1 MKRSKIVCILFSMV
15 LFSCKPEAI
24 ELDVP
29 QAPEKIAVASQQ
41 VEGGYVVLTLS
52 RTFSALTNKK
62 PNLSDSTIYLPQE
75 LLVSGA
81 LVQLTRDG
89 EQITLRE
96 VSSGVYAAEQ
106 LMQFDYSGYTLQV
119 VDVEK
124 GQHVTAKT
132 IMLPQVRFD
141 TVGVLRNPQRE
152 TEYTIHYAFT
162 DLPGKNNWYVVN
174 YYTKDNRKDSLPEN
188 PADVDY
194 IAKRMLEQR
203 LDYDLI
209 SEADIRNGQ
218 YSITKNFTNN
228 KLDTFAVALSN
239 ISEGYYE
246 FLKAQKKYNTLVN
259 QIRREVVN
267 LPTNISNGYGY
278 FNLHTPHVKVIDLSK

>member
-1 MKRSKIVCILFSMV
+1 MKNNAIICILFSLV

-41 VEGGYVVLTLS
+41 VEGGYLVLTLS

-62 PNLSDSTIYLPQE
+62 PNLTDSTIYLPEE
-75 LLVSGA
+75 LLVKGA

-96 VSSGVYAAEQ
+96 VSSGVYVAEQ
-106 LMQFDYSGYTLQV
+106 LMQYDYSRYTLEV
-119 VDVEK
+119 VDGEK
-124 GQHVTAKT
+124 GQHVTAQT
-132 IMLPQVRFD
+132 TMLPQVRFD
-141 TVGVLRNPQRE
+141 TVGILRNPQKE

-162 DLPGKNNWYVVN
+162 DLPGRNNWYVVN
-174 YYTKDNRKDSLPEN
+174 YYTKDNRKDSLPDN

-194 IAKRMLEQR
+194 IARRMLEQR

-209 SEADIRNGQ
+209 SEADIREGQ